1 LNLKWAPNENTSFRW
16 NAGTGFRVVHLFTE
30 DHAALTGARDVVIAN
45 ELQPEESI
53 NINFNFN
60 HWFERND
67 HNTSLDLDLF
77 YTHFSNKIVPDY
89 DSDPNKIY
97 YNNLSGY
104 SVSKGASF
112 QINQSFAIPL
122 NMTIGGTYLNVYSI
136 MDGEK
141 NMELFAPSFSG
152 VFSVGYEW
160 PLKRIKVD
168 YTGQVVGPMHLPTY
182 AEEWVKEEI
191 SPWYTVQHLKV
202 EKIISKKISTYIA
215 IRNMFN
221 FSQGSPLIDASAGN
235 NSETNESW
243 QVGFSPNFDTSYVYG
258 PTRGRR
264 YLIGVRWKW

>member
-1 LNLKWAPNENTSFRW
+1 
-16 NAGTGFRVVHLFTE
+16 
-30 DHAALTGARDVVIAN
+30 
-45 ELQPEESI
+45 
-53 NINFNFN
+53 
-60 HWFERND
+60 
-67 HNTSLDLDLF
+67 
-77 YTHFSNKIVPDY
+77 
-89 DSDPNKIY
+89 
-97 YNNLSGY
+97 
-104 SVSKGASF
+104 
-112 QINQSFAIPL
+112 
-122 NMTIGGTYLNVYSI
+122 

-182 AEEWVKEEI
+182 AEEWGKEEI